1 MQLVYK
7 KKSVVSS
14 TTKMNFLYYQFEV
27 DKKAHFE
34 SWPLTR
40 WGKTKKGSRLF
51 KIGGRV
57 FVLVVFLHLSSP

>member
-1 MQLVYK
+1 
-7 KKSVVSS
+7 
-14 TTKMNFLYYQFEV
+14 MNFVYYQFEV

-51 KIGGRV
+51 KKGGRV